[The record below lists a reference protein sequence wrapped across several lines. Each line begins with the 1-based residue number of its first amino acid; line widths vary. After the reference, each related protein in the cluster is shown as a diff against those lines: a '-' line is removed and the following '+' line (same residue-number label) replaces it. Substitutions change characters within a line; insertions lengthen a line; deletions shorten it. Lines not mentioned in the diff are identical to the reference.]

1 MSVASPRSSRTAL
14 TALLLLLLLGLLAQ
28 PAAAAGLSVS
38 LPTGSAVKI
47 GAATGLS
54 FTVTNTSETEGLSR
68 LTLLFPSGYRV
79 TSGAPPPGWALEP
92 ASSQGGD
99 VSFRTTDEA
108 SCTGAIA
115 PGKSLVFQVEVVA
128 PASASVAPESL
139 AGAQGE
145 QSCRGVLLD
154 PPAALPS
161 WDRLG
166 IEATIAAGPPV
177 LGLGGDVL
185 VTMTVMNLSTVE
197 LADVSALLGS
207 TGTGGVSGLA
217 GPTPGSL
224 RLAPGAAGNMT
235 WTGRATSPGT
245 VSFSGQA
252 IGGSVTSSSVQSDPL
267 SIGDLEVSLSLAPEQ
282 VASGQ
287 SVQVQMIVTNRGPL
301 RVADVIPP
309 SLAFRGTAVSDPASG
324 PTPASLTAL
333 DPGESSTFV
342 WEATVSGDA
351 GDTYAFSGWAA
362 AEGQMILSA
371 EAVSNAGVIAQ
382 QQVAGGADNS
392 QGSAAV
398 SGGGSASSAD
408 GGTGTT
414 GASTAST
421 TSGTGST
428 PPLASASLSFV
439 GVGHNGGLV
448 GGAQFST
455 AFVKDL
461 KIVVGWNN
469 TSGSHTQRIDLFAPD
484 GALYQQL
491 STPFGGAGSVEAQLL
506 VAGTWITQ
514 YSLFGA
520 WRAEVF
526 LDSARI
532 PITSGAFVLNP

>member
-1 MSVASPRSSRTAL
+1 
-14 TALLLLLLLGLLAQ
+14 
-28 PAAAAGLSVS
+28 
-38 LPTGSAVKI
+38 
-47 GAATGLS
+47 
-54 FTVTNTSETEGLSR
+54 
-68 LTLLFPSGYRV
+68 
-79 TSGAPPPGWALEP
+79 
-92 ASSQGGD
+92 
-99 VSFRTTDEA
+99 
-108 SCTGAIA
+108 
-115 PGKSLVFQVEVVA
+115 
-128 PASASVAPESL
+128 
-139 AGAQGE
+139 
-145 QSCRGVLLD
+145 
-154 PPAALPS
+154 
-161 WDRLG
+161 
-166 IEATIAAGPPV
+166 
-177 LGLGGDVL
+177 
-185 VTMTVMNLSTVE
+185 
-197 LADVSALLGS
+197 
-207 TGTGGVSGLA
+207 
-217 GPTPGSL
+217 
-224 RLAPGAAGNMT
+224 MT

-398 SGGGSASSAD
+398 SGGGSGSSAE